1 MADSGTRLISVLAAI
16 VLCFPLG
23 KAMRT
28 RPLDSGV
35 TSLVTPRFLDVVF
48 FFVVDFFVVDFFVV
62 DFFFFVVGF
71 FLGDLRLAAGDRLG
85 RLVFPLAGADDV

>member
-48 FFVVDFFVVDFFVV
+48 FFVVDFFLV